1 MSTRSDDPMEPGATG
16 SSTVPHPRT
25 DTLDAPEMPERT
37 RPSGMTSADI
47 RKAVSIAALAGAA
60 LLAIGAG
67 TGYVA
72 SQQLRPLEI
81 ATDRSLLQ
89 DVPPT
94 SAPARGTT
102 DDHPTTSAAPTTSR
116 STTRSAP
123 PTQPAVLPLA
133 KRITRTTV
141 ALPARLS
148 YLEPGYNM
156 LPQWRRIDTARAPG
170 GTVYVAWQGPDGVHV
185 TTLSSGLTRTG
196 PDTVISNAVEI
207 GGLVA
212 HDDGFAL
219 LTRKPDHNKWDETA
233 AHLIRFRDGRR
244 IFDAALTDEDGDHDS
259 TPVLGGQLRWDG
271 SRYGAY
277 FIVHGAGGF
286 ADGHFGD
293 KLMYVDD
300 DGRRLQ
306 GGWNWGCSHNE
317 GTALLP
323 RAGKD
328 FASLCFEDWRS
339 GLFVSTGVGA
349 PGDAPVISREECWAG
364 YCGGNFGGFVA
375 LPGGRYAVAFSTRG
389 ATSVVPDG
397 TGRGFKVTAKYETHQ
412 VALAFLSNASTP
424 DGRPIPIAT
433 DPDVDHIN
441 VRLAP
446 YGKDRLL
453 LSYETVTAPSCKAG
467 TCTGRFSGTHLQLLD
482 LDGDPLGASITVR
495 DRFAG
500 DIAVLPDGDLAWAY
514 AAVTPSYT
522 KALSDKSTVTK
533 LTVARL
539 DLQPGG

>member
-1 MSTRSDDPMEPGATG
+1 MTRSD
-16 SSTVPHPRT
+16 V
-25 DTLDAPEMPERT
+25 
-37 RPSGMTSADI
+37 
-47 RKAVSIAALAGAA
+47 RKAFAVAALAGAA
-60 LLAIGAG
+60 LLAIGGG

-72 SQQLRPLEI
+72 SQQLRPLQI
-81 ATDRSLLQ
+81 ATDQSLLQ
-89 DVPPT
+89 DVPPPSPSPDAT
-94 SAPARGTT
+94 TGAAATTTPASPAPSRSATPS
-102 DDHPTTSAAPTTSR
+102 PAPTTPR
-116 STTRSAP
+116 
-123 PTQPAVLPLA
+123 VLPLA
-133 KRITRTTV
+133 KRISRTTV

-170 GTVYVAWQGPDGVHV
+170 GSVVIAWQGPDGVHV
-185 TTLSSGLTRTG
+185 TTLDPSLARTG
-196 PDTVISNAVEI
+196 PDTVVNDAVEI

-219 LTRKPDHNKWDETA
+219 LTRRPDSNKFNETA
-233 AHLIRFRDGRR
+233 AHLVRYRDGRR
-244 IFDAALTDEDGDHDS
+244 AWNGQLTSQRDNDS

-277 FIVHGAGGF
+277 FIVHGNGGF
-286 ADGHFGD
+286 TDGRFGD
-293 KLMYVDD
+293 KLVYVDD
-300 DGRRLQ
+300 TGMRLP

-339 GLFVSTGVGA
+339 GLFISTGIGA
-349 PGDAPVISREECWAG
+349 PDNAPVISREECWAG

-375 LPGGRYAVAFSTRG
+375 LPGGRYAVAFGTRG
-389 ATSVVPDG
+389 ATSAVRDDS
-397 TGRGFKVTAKYETHQ
+397 GRGFKVTAKFETHQ
-412 VALAFLSNASTP
+412 VAVAFLSNANTP
-424 DGRPIPIAT
+424 EGRPIPVAT
-433 DPDVDHIN
+433 DPEVDHLN
-441 VRLAP
+441 VRVAP
-446 YGKDRLL
+446 YGKNRLL
-453 LSYETVTAPSCKAG
+453 LSYETVASPSCRSG

-482 LDGDPLGASITVR
+482 LEGNPIGASTTVP

-500 DIAVLPDGDLAWAY
+500 DIAVLPDGDLVWAY

-522 KALSDKSTVTK
+522 KALSEKATVAK

-539 DLQPGG
+539 DLQPGS